1 MKNLVSLHSLFLL
14 LFFTLL
20 LNSCKSGYE
29 ASRYSHL
36 KYVKKQVGSENA
48 VSLQRQG
55 KQQSEM
61 PDKQSL
67 LSLQAPDNAFASA
80 DEKPSLRLLG
90 SHHDIISIGA
100 HQFPQTGESPC
111 IENNA
116 LGNTIGH
123 SDYSFKYK
131 FEDLKAFASTD
142 ITQDQDKL
150 LLLWLVLGGAAIVLS
165 LLITVS
171 WVFGVFATIAGI
183 AAVVFFVL
191 WIINIAKS

>member
-1 MKNLVSLHSLFLL
+1 MKNLLSLHSLFLL

-36 KYVKKQVGSENA
+36 KYVKKQLDAEKA
-48 VSLQRQG
+48 VASQRQS
-55 KQQSEM
+55 KQESEM
-61 PDKQSL
+61 PEKQSL
-67 LSLQAPDNAFASA
+67 LSLEAPANLLASTE
-80 DEKPSLRLLG
+80 EKPVLRLLG
-90 SHHDIISIGA
+90 SHHDIISFAA
-100 HQFPQTGESPC
+100 HPFPKTSESPC
-111 IENNA
+111 IENNNF
-116 LGNTIGH
+116 GNTIGH

-131 FEDLKAFASTD
+131 YEDLKAFASTD

-183 AAVVFFVL
+183 AAIVFFVL